1 MPKRKMKANPLK
13 DAFRGAEY
21 TKQETEIVG
30 EWPSQDGFSDLLERR
45 QPGPRFLTSRTSLL
59 SHWSA

>member
-13 DAFRGAEY
+13 NAFRGAGY
-21 TKQETEIVG
+21 TKQEAENVG
-30 EWPSQDGFSDLLERR
+30 EWPSQDGFYDLLERR
-45 QPGPRFLTSRTSLL
+45 QPALRFLTSRTSLL